1 MIKRIL
7 ILAITMIF
15 ISVSSS
21 FALINKKEIVEEIIT
36 SIETHPELWVDT
48 GFYLVYFSDSVKVK
62 KASKLLYP
70 ELDEAADI
78 VLVYNCFR
86 YNKGYITI
94 KKPLKYDIDGKLKE
108 QLIIQI
114 KLYKLIT
121 LTKEVGHLLKKAKKK
136 IIVEHEVEKEQ
147 TNKETI
153 KKL

>member
-21 FALINKKEIVEEIIT
+21 FALFNQKEMIEEITT

-48 GFYLVYFSDSVKVK
+48 GFYLVNFSDLVKVK
-62 KASKLLYP
+62 KARKLLYP
-70 ELDEAADI
+70 ELDEAADV
-78 VLVYNCFR
+78 VLIYNISR
-86 YNKGYITI
+86 YNSRYITI
-94 KKPLKYDIDGKLKE
+94 KKPLKYDIEGKLKE

-114 KLYKLIT
+114 KLYKLKI
-121 LTKEVGHLLKKAKKK
+121 LTKEVGHLLNK
-136 IIVEHEVEKEQ
+136 IIVEHEGKKEQ
-147 TNKETI
+147 TNKENM

>member
-48 GFYLVYFSDSVKVK
+48 GFYLVYLSDSVKVK
-62 KASKLLYP
+62 KAKKRLYP
-70 ELDEAADI
+70 ELDEAAEI
-78 VLVYNCFR
+78 VLIYNLFR
-86 YNKGYITI
+86 HNGGYITI
-94 KKPLKYDIDGKLKE
+94 KKPLKYDIEGKLKE
-108 QLIIQI
+108 QLMIQI
-114 KLYKLIT
+114 KLYKLKT
-121 LTKEVGHLLKKAKKK
+121 LTKEVGYLLKKPKKK
-136 IIVEHEVEKEQ
+136 IIAEHEVKKEQ
-147 TNKETI
+147 NNKENM